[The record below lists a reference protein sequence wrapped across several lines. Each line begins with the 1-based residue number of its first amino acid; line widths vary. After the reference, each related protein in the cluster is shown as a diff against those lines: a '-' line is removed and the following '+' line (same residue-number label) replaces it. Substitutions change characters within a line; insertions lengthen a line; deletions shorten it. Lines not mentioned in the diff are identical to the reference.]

1 MSKLS
6 LRGRLIILFILIS
19 AIFGAMA
26 GIFSWQETR
35 EKIDEFF
42 DSYQI
47 ALARQLAAADWST
60 LTPMAQKATDHQ
72 LKNIANA
79 EDEDEA
85 IGFAVF
91 DRKGHKVFHDDENG
105 KNFAYTPVIGSYAEQ
120 RVDGDEKWRIV
131 WIYSADKQYVIAV
144 GQELEYREDIAW
156 EMAEEF
162 ILPWIFGLC
171 ALLVMMVIVITIEF
185 LPLNKLAKEVQQ
197 RPEGDLSPLPD
208 THLPQEIL
216 PLIRAM
222 NNLLKQTGTMLQRER
237 CFIADSAHELRTP
250 LAALKVQLE
259 VLEMSA
265 DDEKERQKSIQKLGL
280 GIDRSARL
288 VEQLLALSKIDTVSA
303 AKLNEQVSVNWQQ
316 IADQLK
322 EDYRE
327 IIERN
332 DQSLT
337 LQTKGSGPIAKGNP
351 VLCSLML
358 RNLVDNAVKY
368 SPKSAEIKITI
379 EDRKLLV
386 INSQSSIDEKHLS
399 KLGQRFYRPAGQET
413 AGSGLGLSI
422 VKKIAEFYE
431 CKVNFANTDEGFEVE
446 ISQT

>member
-72 LKNIANA
+72 IKNIANA

-91 DRKGHKVFHDDENG
+91 DSKGHKVFHDDENG

-162 ILPWIFGLC
+162 ILPWIFGLG
-171 ALLVMMVIVITIEF
+171 ALLVMMLIVITIEF

-216 PLIRAM
+216 PLIKAM

-303 AKLNEQVSVNWQQ
+303 AKLNEQESVNWQQ

-332 DQSLT
+332 DQILT
-337 LQTKGSGPIAKGNP
+337 LQIKGSGPVTVGNP

-358 RNLVDNAVKY
+358 RNLLDNAVKY
-368 SPKSAEIKITI
+368 SPNGAIIKIVV
-379 EDRKLLV
+379 ENGKLQV
-386 INSQSSIDEKHLS
+386 VNSLGSIDEKHLS
-399 KLGQRFYRPAGQET
+399 LLGQRFYRPAGQET

-422 VKKIAEFYE
+422 VKKISEFYE

-446 ISQT
+446 ISLQ